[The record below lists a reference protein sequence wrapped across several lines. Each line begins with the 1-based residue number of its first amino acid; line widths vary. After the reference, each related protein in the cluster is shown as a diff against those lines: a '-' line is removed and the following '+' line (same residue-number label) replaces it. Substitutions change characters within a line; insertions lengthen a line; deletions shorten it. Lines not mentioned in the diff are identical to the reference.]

1 LDDESSSTDDA
12 EDFIL
17 KTSPNARFKLIIGS
31 ILDKSLLNKLI
42 GQNIDIIFHLAAKL
56 GVKKIIDNQLEML
69 ETNVDGT
76 KNVLEFAAAFK
87 IPTFIASSSEV
98 YAKNEEIPFKENS
111 NLTLGEPSIARWGYA
126 ASKILDEF

>member
-17 KTSPNARFKLIIGS
+17 KTSSNTRFKLIIGS
-31 ILDKSLLNKLI
+31 ILDKPLLNKLI
-42 GQNIDIIFHLAAKL
+42 DQNIDIIFHLAAKL

-76 KNVLEFAAAFK
+76 KNVLELAASFK

-111 NLTLGEPSIARWGYA
+111 NLTLGEPSISRWGYA